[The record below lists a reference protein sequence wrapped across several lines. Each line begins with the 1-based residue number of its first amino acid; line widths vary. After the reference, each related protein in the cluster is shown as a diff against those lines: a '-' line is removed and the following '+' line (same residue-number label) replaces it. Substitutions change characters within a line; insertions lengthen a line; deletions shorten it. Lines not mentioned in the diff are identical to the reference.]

1 MNRLKAFFYFLGIV
15 SYGHLQAQQMK
26 FSYVLDE
33 PAIAYSFRNLT
44 KYEVID
50 TTDYT
55 IVYDFITLVDTLPRR
70 TQMLLDVGKNYT
82 NYYCWAELRLDSIY
96 TAKYGTSPQN
106 AVNTY
111 SGFEQ
116 IIRNVRT
123 AELGCCNRLPFVLER
138 VAEYNDTPQI
148 RWQQE
153 EQTDSIAGYL
163 CHLAKTEFRGRSWT
177 AWYTTDIPHRYG
189 PWKFSGLPGLILQVE
204 DSSGI
209 YKWSCSGILKRS
221 VFMKKYQWLVSSLTR
236 KKWLKMERTI
246 FLNPILYASNHDITL
261 LQMVNNQIRD
271 IREQWTTPYNPI
283 ELE

>member
-1 MNRLKAFFYFLGIV
+1 
-15 SYGHLQAQQMK
+15 
-26 FSYVLDE
+26 
-33 PAIAYSFRNLT
+33 
-44 KYEVID
+44 
-50 TTDYT
+50 
-55 IVYDFITLVDTLPRR
+55 
-70 TQMLLDVGKNYT
+70 
-82 NYYCWAELRLDSIY
+82 
-96 TAKYGTSPQN
+96 
-106 AVNTY
+106 
-111 SGFEQ
+111 
-116 IIRNVRT
+116 
-123 AELGCCNRLPFVLER
+123 
-138 VAEYNDTPQI
+138 
-148 RWQQE
+148 
-153 EQTDSIAGYL
+153 
-163 CHLAKTEFRGRSWT
+163 GRSWT